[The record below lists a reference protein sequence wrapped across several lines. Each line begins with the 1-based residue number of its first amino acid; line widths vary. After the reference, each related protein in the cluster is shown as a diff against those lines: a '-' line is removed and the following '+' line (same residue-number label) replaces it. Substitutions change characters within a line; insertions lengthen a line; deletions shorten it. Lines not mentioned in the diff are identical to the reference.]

1 MSDIKL
7 AGITTI
13 PLHIGDFLSGTMHM
27 DATEKGAYIMLLL
40 AHYQI
45 GEDGLPNDDKKL
57 SRIAGVSMK
66 TWIRIKPT
74 LEEKFCVGEYFWTHS
89 RAIEVLQKVAQL
101 SSNQRAKALKKHNT
115 GNATAKPRHSQPK
128 PKPNIVSK
136 DTIIPHGI
144 SELVWNDFN
153 ALRRKKNAP
162 ITETALKGIESEA
175 RKAGVTLEEAL
186 ITCCQ
191 RGWAGFR
198 ADWIK
203 KGYNEK
209 DNIQSQME
217 DILKNGW

>member
-1 MSDIKL
+1 MEKIKL

-13 PLHIGDFLSGTMHM
+13 PLHIGDFLSGTIHM
-27 DATEKGAYIMLLL
+27 DATEKGAYLMLLL

-45 GEDGLPNDDKKL
+45 GEYGLPNDDKKL
-57 SRIAGVSMK
+57 ARIAGVTMK
-66 TWIRIKPT
+66 TWSRIKPT
-74 LEEKFCVGEYFWTHS
+74 IEEKFCVAEYVWTHS
-89 RAIEVLQKVAQL
+89 RAIEVLQKVALL

-115 GNATAKPRHSQPK
+115 KPATAKPRHSQPK

-198 ADWIK
+198 AEWIK
-203 KGYNEK
+203 KDYNEK
-209 DNIQSQME
+209 DNIKNQME